1 VGEVLVI
8 LTCHW
13 AVASGPTVDLT
24 TGMFAAQER
33 DSSIGKAE
41 ALRRAQ
47 NALRSRPQTAHP
59 FFWAPFV
66 VVGDGGATQ

>member
-1 VGEVLVI
+1 VRLVQDDAARG
-8 LTCHW
+8 LQRFN
-13 AVASGPTVDLT
+13 PTVDLT
-24 TGMFAAQER
+24 TAMFAAQAC
-33 DSSIGKAE
+33 DSGIGKAE

-66 VVGDGGATQ
+66 VVGDGGAPQ

>member
-1 VGEVLVI
+1 
-8 LTCHW
+8 
-13 AVASGPTVDLT
+13 
-24 TGMFAAQER
+24 MFAAYAR

-47 NALRSRPQTAHP
+47 TAVRLRLQTAHP

-66 VVGDGGATQ
+66 LVGDGGASR